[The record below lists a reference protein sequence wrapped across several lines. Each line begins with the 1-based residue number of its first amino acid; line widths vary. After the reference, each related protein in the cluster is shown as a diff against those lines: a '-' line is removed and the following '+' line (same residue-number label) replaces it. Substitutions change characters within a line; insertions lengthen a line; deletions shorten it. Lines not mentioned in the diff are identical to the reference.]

1 MASKSKS
8 EQNTSFDPELKGA
21 ALDTYRKGQQVAA
34 LPYAPYDAATVAPM
48 SPFQLE
54 GMNRTVDVARAGMGQ
69 PQVQTAM
76 TAAQNVAQFQPSQ
89 VIGGYVSK
97 DFTPTNITSQGVND
111 KQMGM
116 DRIGQLNQVGGV
128 NAQQVGMAN
137 AVPTQNIGFDRVGQ
151 TGPVG
156 TQQVQADRVNAG
168 QFSQTNMNPYM
179 NQYQQGVIDPAMR
192 DIERARQM
200 QQNENA
206 ASAVSAGA
214 FGGSRQG
221 LVEAE
226 TNRAALQQSADTA
239 ARLRQQGFESGA
251 NRAQADLN
259 RSLQADT
266 TSAQLG
272 LQGNLAN
279 QRAGLQSGLQ
289 SQQLNTQ
296 RDLANQ
302 RSGLAANTEMAR
314 QGLQSGLAAQGQNT
328 QRMLANQQAD
338 LRGQQLGQQAQQQ
351 NIQNELARQR
361 ANQGTRA
368 QMEQAQMRA
377 DLQGQLAN
385 QSTNLQRQRF
395 NQQAGMDAN
404 RMDYMQRAANL
415 DRNMQGQL
423 ANQRAG
429 LQGAAQNLAGAG
441 MLGNLANQYRGMN
454 FGDAQAITGVGQ
466 QQQQQ
471 GQRMLDDQ
479 YRRYLDARNFPL
491 QMFDVLRGATGML
504 PSPVMQSGSSR
515 GFGIG

>member
-8 EQNTSFDPELKGA
+8 DQNTSFDPELKGA
-21 ALDTYRKGQQVAA
+21 ALDTYRRGQQVAA
-34 LPYAPYDAATVAPM
+34 LPYAPYDAATVAPL

-69 PQVQTAM
+69 PQVQSAM
-76 TAAQNVAQFQPSQ
+76 QAAQNVAQFQPGQ
-89 VIGGYVSK
+89 VSAQPINTQFNPNQVQG
-97 DFTPTNITSQGVND
+97 QGVSAT
-111 KQMGM
+111 QMGM

-137 AVPTQNIGFDRVGQ
+137 AVPTQN
-151 TGPVG
+151 
-156 TQQVQADRVNAG
+156 VQADRVTAG

-179 NQYQQGVIDPAMR
+179 NPYQQGVIDPALR

-266 TSAQLG
+266 SSAQLG

-279 QRAGLQSGLQ
+279 QRAGLQS
-289 SQQLNTQ
+289 
-296 RDLANQ
+296 A
-302 RSGLAANTEMAR
+302 
-314 QGLQSGLAAQGQNT
+314 LAAQGQNT
-328 QRMLANQQAD
+328 QRMLANQSSD
-338 LRGQQLGQQAQQQ
+338 LRGQQLSQQAQQQ

-361 ANQGTRA
+361 ANQSTRSQLEQGQMQGNLAADTTTANNLMRA
-368 QMEQAQMRA
+368 QQLNQAAGLQAMGLGSQAQQA
-377 DLQGQLAN
+377 
-385 QSTNLQRQRF
+385 
-395 NQQAGMDAN
+395 NQQAALRAGM
-404 RMDYMQRAANL
+404 
-415 DRNMQGQL
+415 
-423 ANQRAG
+423 ANQQAG

-466 QQQQQ
+466 QQRQFGQQ
-471 GQRMLDDQ
+471 MLDDQ

>member
-8 EQNTSFDPELKGA
+8 DQNTSFDPELKGA
-21 ALDTYRKGQQVAA
+21 ALDTYRRGQQVAA
-34 LPYAPYDAATVAPM
+34 LPYAPYDAATVAPL

-76 TAAQNVAQFQPSQ
+76 NAAQNVAQFQPGQ
-89 VIGGYVSK
+89 VSAQPIDTQFNPNQVQG
-97 DFTPTNITSQGVND
+97 QGVSAT
-111 KQMGM
+111 QMGM

-128 NAQQVGMAN
+128 NAQQVGMTN
-137 AVPTQNIGFDRVGQ
+137 AVPTQN
-151 TGPVG
+151 
-156 TQQVQADRVNAG
+156 VQADRVTAG
-168 QFSQTNMNPYM
+168 QFSQTNMDPYM
-179 NQYQQGVIDPAMR
+179 NQFQQGVIDPALR

-251 NRAQADLN
+251 QRAQADLN

-266 TSAQLG
+266 SSAQLG

-279 QRAGLQSGLQ
+279 QRAGLQS
-289 SQQLNTQ
+289 
-296 RDLANQ
+296 A
-302 RSGLAANTEMAR
+302 
-314 QGLQSGLAAQGQNT
+314 LAAQGQNT
-328 QRMLANQQAD
+328 QRMLANQSSD
-338 LRGQQLGQQAQQQ
+338 LRGQQLSQQAQQQ

-368 QMEQAQMRA
+368 QMEQAQMQGNLAADTTTANNLMRA
-377 DLQGQLAN
+377 QQLNQAAGLQAMGLGSQA
-385 QSTNLQRQRF
+385 QQA
-395 NQQAGMDAN
+395 NQQAALRAGM
-404 RMDYMQRAANL
+404 
-415 DRNMQGQL
+415 
-423 ANQRAG
+423 ANQQAG

-466 QQQQQ
+466 QQRQFGQQ
-471 GQRMLDDQ
+471 MLDDQ

-491 QMFDVLRGATGML
+491 QMFDVLRGATGLL
-504 PSPVMQSGSSR
+504 PSPVMQSGR
-515 GFGIG
+515 TRQFGIG

>member
-8 EQNTSFDPELKGA
+8 DQNTSFDPELKGA
-21 ALDTYRKGQQVAA
+21 ALDTYRRGQQVAA
-34 LPYAPYDAATVAPM
+34 LPYAPYDAATVAPL

-76 TAAQNVAQFQPSQ
+76 NAAQNVAQFQPGQ
-89 VIGGYVSK
+89 VSAQPIDTQFNPNQVQG
-97 DFTPTNITSQGVND
+97 QGVSAT
-111 KQMGM
+111 QMGM

-128 NAQQVGMAN
+128 NAQQVGMTN
-137 AVPTQNIGFDRVGQ
+137 AVPTQN
-151 TGPVG
+151 
-156 TQQVQADRVNAG
+156 VQADRVTAG
-168 QFSQTNMNPYM
+168 QFSQTNMDPYM
-179 NQYQQGVIDPAMR
+179 NQFQQGVIDPALR

-251 NRAQADLN
+251 QRAQADLN
-259 RSLQADT
+259 RSLTADT
-266 TSAQLG
+266 SSAQLG

-279 QRAGLQSGLQ
+279 QRAGLQS
-289 SQQLNTQ
+289 
-296 RDLANQ
+296 A
-302 RSGLAANTEMAR
+302 
-314 QGLQSGLAAQGQNT
+314 LAAQGQNT
-328 QRMLANQQAD
+328 QRMLANQSSD
-338 LRGQQLGQQAQQQ
+338 LRGQQLSQQAQQQ

-368 QMEQAQMRA
+368 QMEQAQMQGNLAADTTTANNLMRA
-377 DLQGQLAN
+377 QQLNQAAGLQAMGMGSQAE
-385 QSTNLQRQRF
+385 QA
-395 NQQAGMDAN
+395 NQQAALRAGM
-404 RMDYMQRAANL
+404 
-415 DRNMQGQL
+415 
-423 ANQRAG
+423 ANQQAG

-466 QQQQQ
+466 QQRQFGQQ
-471 GQRMLDDQ
+471 MLDDQ

-491 QMFDVLRGATGML
+491 QMFDVLRGATGLL
-504 PSPVMQSGSSR
+504 PSPVMQSGR
-515 GFGIG
+515 TRQFGIGV

>member
-21 ALDTYRKGQQVAA
+21 ALDTYRRGQQVAA
-34 LPYAPYDAATVAPM
+34 LPYSPYDAATVAPM

-69 PQVQTAM
+69 PQVQAAM
-76 TAAQNVAQFQPSQ
+76 NAAQNVAQFQPGQ
-89 VIGGYVSK
+89 VSAQQINTQFNPNQVQG
-97 DFTPTNITSQGVND
+97 QGVSAT
-111 KQMGM
+111 QMGM

-137 AVPTQNIGFDRVGQ
+137 AVPTQN
-151 TGPVG
+151 
-156 TQQVQADRVNAG
+156 VQADRVTAG

-179 NQYQQGVIDPAMR
+179 NQYQQGVIDPALR

-200 QQNENA
+200 AQNENS

-266 TSAQLG
+266 SSAQLG

-279 QRAGLQSGLQ
+279 QRAGLQS
-289 SQQLNTQ
+289 
-296 RDLANQ
+296 A
-302 RSGLAANTEMAR
+302 
-314 QGLQSGLAAQGQNT
+314 LAAQGQNT
-328 QRMLANQQAD
+328 QRMLANQSSD
-338 LRGQQLGQQAQQQ
+338 LRGQQLSQQAQQQ

-361 ANQGTRA
+361 ANQSTRA
-368 QMEQAQMRA
+368 QLEQGQMQGNLAADTTTANNLMRAQQLNQAAGLQAMGMGSQAQQA
-377 DLQGQLAN
+377 
-385 QSTNLQRQRF
+385 
-395 NQQAGMDAN
+395 NQQAALRAGM
-404 RMDYMQRAANL
+404 
-415 DRNMQGQL
+415 
-423 ANQRAG
+423 ANQQAG
-429 LQGAAQNLAGAG
+429 LQGASQNLAGAG

>member
-1 MASKSKS
+1 
-8 EQNTSFDPELKGA
+8 
-21 ALDTYRKGQQVAA
+21 
-34 LPYAPYDAATVAPM
+34 
-48 SPFQLE
+48 
-54 GMNRTVDVARAGMGQ
+54 
-69 PQVQTAM
+69 
-76 TAAQNVAQFQPSQ
+76 
-89 VIGGYVSK
+89 
-97 DFTPTNITSQGVND
+97 
-111 KQMGM
+111 
-116 DRIGQLNQVGGV
+116 
-128 NAQQVGMAN
+128 
-137 AVPTQNIGFDRVGQ
+137 
-151 TGPVG
+151 
-156 TQQVQADRVNAG
+156 
-168 QFSQTNMNPYM
+168 
-179 NQYQQGVIDPAMR
+179 MR

-368 QMEQAQMRA
+368 QMEQAQMQGNLAADTTTAGNMMRA
-377 DLQGQLAN
+377 QQLNQAAGLQAMGLGSQAEQANMQAALRAGMAN
-385 QSTNLQRQRF
+385 QQ
-395 NQQAGMDAN
+395 
-404 RMDYMQRAANL
+404 
-415 DRNMQGQL
+415 
-423 ANQRAG
+423 AG